1 MIAGLLTLNFRLE
14 GCDSLKERRQR
25 LGGLRDRF
33 GRLPQIAVLEEPID
47 NLKHACWRFLALT
60 QTRPQAEQLL
70 TRIEQYAA
78 TELDAVVTGQSME
91 WL

>member
-14 GCDSLKERRQR
+14 GCNSLKERRQR

-33 GRLPQIAVLEEPID
+33 GRQPQVAVLEEPTD
-47 NLKHACWRFLALT
+47 DLKQACWRFLALT

-70 TRIEQYAA
+70 TRIEQHAA
-78 TELDAVVTGQSME
+78 SELDAVITGQTLE